1 MRPFGELLQEA
12 VAFHGHLCPG
22 QVLGVRMAMAG
33 CRALGIQEPKT
44 MAKGLVVFVEID
56 RCASDAIQAVT
67 AVSLG
72 KRTLKY
78 LDYGKMAATFA
89 MVTTGEAVRV
99 VARDEARDLVGAYA
113 PDVAE
118 PREAQIAAY
127 RVMPEPNLLRI
138 EPVTVEPGWLDRRR
152 VRVSCQLCGEGVNY
166 GREVVSDGI
175 TLCRACFAGGY
186 YVPRADRAR
195 AILEEVSSPPR
206 SQGGKPWATPGP

>member
-1 MRPFGELLQEA
+1 MRPFDELLQEA

-33 CRALGIQEPKT
+33 CRALGIHEPKT

-67 AVSLG
+67 GVSLG
-72 KRTLKY
+72 KRTPKH
-78 LDYGKMAATFA
+78 LDYGKMAAPFA
-89 MVTTGEAVRV
+89 RVTTGEAVRV
-99 VARDEARDLVGAYA
+99 VALDEARDLVSAYA
-113 PDVAE
+113 PGAA

-127 RVMPEPNLLRI
+127 RLMPEPNLLRI

-152 VRVSCQLCGEGVNY
+152 VRVSCQLCGEGVNC

-175 TLCRACFAGGY
+175 TLCRSCFTGGY
-186 YVPRADRAR
+186 YVPRTDPAR
-195 AILEEVSSPPR
+195 ALLEEVSRPPG
-206 SQGGKPWATPGP
+206 SAGT